1 MILFTKITRKEET
14 MRKILKTIT
23 FSVLLLFQLKIQAH
37 TLNYLKNDILISK
50 NKTVTLKETAEIYL
64 ESDVENYRWEILA
77 DTSNFNPYEIKSK
90 IDDGKDIKIKVEK
103 GFSSSVILSLG
114 KVSKGKHVIELRY
127 KYKISN
133 SENLDGNYEIF
144 IPVYSRYRKP
154 DDVSNIIEP
163 QKFDYSLTMEN
174 STAIPKITL
183 LNYFNNEIKKI
194 DLKSPAMG
202 YVEIYKDYFKKK
214 NGNIIKNDDLKKKG
228 NNLVHKQNRNFFSI
242 ILSFILIPFTIF
254 LFVLWIIYKIQKN
267 KRKKFK
273 KQMKGE
279 K

>member
-1 MILFTKITRKEET
+1 

>member
-1 MILFTKITRKEET
+1 MKKIF
-14 MRKILKTIT
+14 KIIAL
-23 FSVLLLFQLKIQAH
+23 SVLLIVFQLKIQAH
-37 TLNYLKNDILISK
+37 TLIHLKNDILISR
-50 NKTVTLKETAEIYL
+50 NKTVSLKEKAEIFL
-64 ESDVENYRWEILA
+64 ENDVENYRWEILA
-77 DTSNFNPYEIKSK
+77 DTANFNPYTIKSK
-90 IDDGKDIKIKVEK
+90 IDGKDVKIKIEK
-103 GFSSSVILSLG
+103 GFSSSVILVLG
-114 KVSKGKHVIELRY
+114 KVLKGKHIVELYY
-127 KYKISN
+127 KYKISG

-144 IPVYSRYRKP
+144 IPVYSRYRNP
-154 DDVSNIIEP
+154 DDFAKIIEP
-163 QKFDYSLTMEN
+163 RKFDYSLTMEN

-183 LNYFNNEIKKI
+183 LNYFNNEIEKI

-228 NNLVHKQNRNFFSI
+228 NNLVHKQNKNFFSI
-242 ILSFILIPFTIF
+242 ILSFVLIPFAIF

>member
-1 MILFTKITRKEET
+1 MKKIF
-14 MRKILKTIT
+14 KIIVL
-23 FSVLLLFQLKIQAH
+23 SVLLMIFQLKIQAH
-37 TLNYLKNDILISK
+37 TLNHLKNDILISK
-50 NKTVTLKETAEIYL
+50 NKTVSLKEKAEIVL
-64 ESDVENYRWEILA
+64 DNDVENYRWEILA
-77 DTSNFNPYEIKSK
+77 DTTNFNPYKIKSK
-90 IDDGKDIKIKVEK
+90 IDGKDVKVRVEK
-103 GFSSSVILSLG
+103 GFSSSVILNLG
-114 KVSKGKHVIELRY
+114 KVSKGKHVVELYY
-127 KYKISN
+127 KYKISG

-154 DDVSNIIEP
+154 DDISNIIEP

-174 STAIPKITL
+174 STVIPKITL
-183 LNYFNNEIKKI
+183 LNYFNNEIEKI
-194 DLKSPAMG
+194 DLKSPVLG

-214 NGNIIKNDDLKKKG
+214 DWNIIKNDDLKQRG
-228 NNLVHKQNRNFFSI
+228 NDLVHKQNKNFFSI
-242 ILSFILIPFTIF
+242 VLSFVLIPFTIF

>member
-1 MILFTKITRKEET
+1 MEQGIVKE
-14 MRKILKTIT
+14 RKIPMKKIFKIIVL
-23 FSVLLLFQLKIQAH
+23 SVLLMIFQLKIQAH
-37 TLNYLKNDILISK
+37 TLNHLKNDILISK
-50 NKTVTLKETAEIYL
+50 NKTVSLKEKAEIVL
-64 ESDVENYRWEILA
+64 DNDVENYRWEILA
-77 DTSNFNPYEIKSK
+77 DTTNFNPYKIKSK
-90 IDDGKDIKIKVEK
+90 IDGKDVKVRVEK
-103 GFSSSVILSLG
+103 GFSSSVILNLG
-114 KVSKGKHVIELRY
+114 KVSKGKHVVELYY
-127 KYKISN
+127 KYKILG

-154 DDVSNIIEP
+154 DDISNIIEP

-174 STAIPKITL
+174 STVIPKITL
-183 LNYFNNEIKKI
+183 LNYFNNEIEKI
-194 DLKSPAMG
+194 DLKSPVLG

-214 NGNIIKNDDLKKKG
+214 DGNIIKNDDLKQRG
-228 NNLVHKQNRNFFSI
+228 NDLVHKQNKNFFSI
-242 ILSFILIPFTIF
+242 VLSFVLIPFTIF

>member
-1 MILFTKITRKEET
+1 
-14 MRKILKTIT
+14 MRKIFKTIT

-37 TLNYLKNDILISK
+37 TLIHLKNDILISR
-50 NKTVTLKETAEIYL
+50 NKTVSLKEKAEIVL
-64 ESDVENYRWEILA
+64 DNDIEDYRWEILA
-77 DTSNFNPYEIKSK
+77 DTSNFSAYEIKSK
-90 IDDGKDIKIKVEK
+90 IDGKDVKIKVEK

-133 SENLDGNYEIF
+133 SENIDGNYEIF
-144 IPVYSRYRKP
+144 FPVYSRYRKP
-154 DDVSNIIEP
+154 DDLANIIEP
-163 QKFDYSLTMEN
+163 QKFDYSLAVEN

-183 LNYFNNEIKKI
+183 LNYFNNQIEKI
-194 DLKSPAMG
+194 DLKSPVMG

-242 ILSFILIPFTIF
+242 ILSFVLISFGIF
-254 LFVLWIIYKIQKN
+254 LFIFFIIYKI
-267 KRKKFK
+267 KRNERKRIK
-273 KQMKGE
+273 KQMKGG

>member
-1 MILFTKITRKEET
+1 VEQGIVKE
-14 MRKILKTIT
+14 RKIPMKKIFKIIVL
-23 FSVLLLFQLKIQAH
+23 SVLLMIFQLKIQAH
-37 TLNYLKNDILISK
+37 TLNHLKNDILISK
-50 NKTVTLKETAEIYL
+50 NKTVSLKEKAEIVL
-64 ESDVENYRWEILA
+64 DNDVENYRWEILA
-77 DTSNFNPYEIKSK
+77 DTTNFNPYKIKSK
-90 IDDGKDIKIKVEK
+90 IDGKDVKVRVEK
-103 GFSSSVILSLG
+103 GFSSSVILNLG
-114 KVSKGKHVIELRY
+114 KVSKGKHVVELYY
-127 KYKISN
+127 KYKISG

-154 DDVSNIIEP
+154 DDISNIIEP

-174 STAIPKITL
+174 STVIPKITL
-183 LNYFNNEIKKI
+183 LNYFNNEIEKI
-194 DLKSPAMG
+194 DLKSPVLG

-214 NGNIIKNDDLKKKG
+214 DGNIIKNDDLKQRG
-228 NNLVHKQNRNFFSI
+228 NDLVHKQNKNFFSI
-242 ILSFILIPFTIF
+242 VLSFVLIPFTIF

>member
-1 MILFTKITRKEET
+1 VEQGIVKE
-14 MRKILKTIT
+14 RKIPMKKIFKIIVL
-23 FSVLLLFQLKIQAH
+23 SVLLMIFQLKIQAH
-37 TLNYLKNDILISK
+37 TLNHLKNDILISK
-50 NKTVTLKETAEIYL
+50 NKTVSLKEKAEIVL
-64 ESDVENYRWEILA
+64 DNDVENYRWEILA
-77 DTSNFNPYEIKSK
+77 DTTNFNPYKIKSK
-90 IDDGKDIKIKVEK
+90 IDGKDVKVRVEK
-103 GFSSSVILSLG
+103 GFSSSVILNLG
-114 KVSKGKHVIELRY
+114 KVSKGKHVVELYY
-127 KYKISN
+127 KYKILG

-154 DDVSNIIEP
+154 DDISNIIEP

-174 STAIPKITL
+174 STVIPKITL
-183 LNYFNNEIKKI
+183 LNYFNNEIEKI
-194 DLKSPAMG
+194 DLKSPVLG

-214 NGNIIKNDDLKKKG
+214 DGNIIKNDDLKQRG
-228 NNLVHKQNRNFFSI
+228 NDLVHKQNKNFFSI
-242 ILSFILIPFTIF
+242 VLSFVLIPFTIF

>member
-254 LFVLWIIYKIQKN
+254 SFILLIIYKINRN
-267 KRKKFK
+267 KRKKTK
-273 KQMKGE
+273 RK
-279 K
+279 